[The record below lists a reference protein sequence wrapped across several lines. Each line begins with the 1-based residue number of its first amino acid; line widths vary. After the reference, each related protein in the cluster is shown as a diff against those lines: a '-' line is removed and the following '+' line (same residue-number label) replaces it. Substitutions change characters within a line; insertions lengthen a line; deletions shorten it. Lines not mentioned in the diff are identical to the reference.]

1 MPKEKT
7 IARWLPLVGLTFAV
21 FVFNTSEFMPIGLLS
36 DIAADLH
43 ISEVRAGLLV
53 SVYAWVVAL
62 MSLPLMVMVSTVE
75 LKRLLLAIIALF
87 VVSHVASALAE
98 GYYTLMLSRIGVAC
112 AHSIFWSIA
121 PPLAVRTVPDGRSA
135 LGLSTIATGASVAM
149 VVGLPIGRVVGLYV
163 GWRMTFL
170 SIAVISALIF
180 VFIAAVFPRL
190 QSRGKFSFAKI
201 PALLHNRV
209 LLGVF
214 VLALLFATTHYT
226 GYSYIE
232 PFLGQVA
239 GLSPDVVTMVLIVF
253 GASGM
258 LGSIAFSKYYMS
270 GRRRFMFVVTL
281 GPALCLLLMQTA
293 TYDIA
298 YTPSVLV
305 KGNAVTLTATLKA
318 GEGKDA
324 VTADGSVELTAVDAH
339 QPAPTGLKALVD
351 AQGKVS
357 LSWTAVAKVDRMTD
371 DFEDYNSWGVDNA
384 GDWSFHDGDK
394 GVTYGYFDDQG
405 LYYDNEKT
413 PFAYIVW
420 TPANYGGEDITV
432 ANPTAKPYS
441 GSNAMASVYSYN
453 RKATGEL
460 TPLAAD
466 NWMISPE
473 LTGKAQTVM
482 FRVNNIS
489 ASNPET
495 YQVFYSTTTAAH
507 DQFQLVAEKTVSNSK
522 WDEVSF
528 ELPEGARYFAIRHNT
543 KLEVSPSGIGYS
555 SAPYLFLV
563 DDATFA
569 SKGCTFVEYVI
580 YRDGKPLATA
590 ATTASED
597 REAQCD
603 GADHVYQV
611 TARYGDGSESAPVEA
626 VVSMPTGIDI
636 IETTV
641 DAPQGVYS
649 LDGVKQDANARLQR
663 GVYIKNG
670 KKVVVR

>member
-75 LKRLLLAIIALF
+75 LRRLLLAIIALF

-98 GYYTLMLSRIGVAC
+98 GYL
-112 AHSIFWSIA
+112 FWSIA

-135 LGLSTIATGASVAM
+135 LGLSTIATGSSVAM

-226 GYSYIE
+226 DYSYIE

-281 GPALCLLLMQTA
+281 GPALCLLLMQA
-293 TYDIA
+293 AAMDIIA
-298 YTPSVLV
+298 IF
-305 KGNAVTLTATLKA
+305 AVC
-318 GEGKDA
+318 
-324 VTADGSVELTAVDAH
+324 
-339 QPAPTGLKALVD
+339 
-351 AQGKVS
+351 
-357 LSWTAVAKVDRMTD
+357 
-371 DFEDYNSWGVDNA
+371 
-384 GDWSFHDGDK
+384 
-394 GVTYGYFDDQG
+394 
-405 LYYDNEKT
+405 
-413 PFAYIVW
+413 IVW
-420 TPANYGGEDITV
+420 G
-432 ANPTAKPYS
+432 
-441 GSNAMASVYSYN
+441 AMATAFN
-453 RKATGEL
+453 IACQDNTIRFAPKEATSIAMSIFSGIFNL
-460 TPLAAD
+460 G
-466 NWMISPE
+466 I
-473 LTGKAQTVM
+473 GC
-482 FRVNNIS
+482 
-489 ASNPET
+489 
-495 YQVFYSTTTAAH
+495 
-507 DQFQLVAEKTVSNSK
+507 
-522 WDEVSF
+522 
-528 ELPEGARYFAIRHNT
+528 GAYLGGVVVDHT
-543 KLEVSPSGIGYS
+543 SLYGIGY
-555 SAPYLFLV
+555 AGALIGLV
-563 DDATFA
+563 ATLYMVLRF
-569 SKGCTFVEYVI
+569 FPNM
-580 YRDGKPLATA
+580 RR
-590 ATTASED
+590 
-597 REAQCD
+597 REAEQ
-603 GADHVYQV
+603 Q
-611 TARYGDGSESAPVEA
+611 
-626 VVSMPTGIDI
+626 
-636 IETTV
+636 
-641 DAPQGVYS
+641 
-649 LDGVKQDANARLQR
+649 
-663 GVYIKNG
+663 
-670 KKVVVR
+670 